1 MNQLQQTTLVVL
13 RTLVGWHF
21 LYEGYT
27 KLLQP
32 AWGRVGAP
40 VAPWSSAGYL
50 KAATGPLADVFHSLG
65 NASWIGTLDLVVAA
79 LLVAVGLSLMLG
91 LFTQTGCIG
100 ALGLLAMFYLSAIP
114 MGLPEARAEGTYL
127 IVNKNL
133 IEAAAVLVLLTFR
146 TGRIAGLDQWR
157 LRPERGAKSP
167 RESERGWAASA
178 KATASCAEASRRRGP
193 ASTEIRF
200 RDTVAPDR
208 RVSPAR
214 LENRDLTPVIK

>member
-1 MNQLQQTTLVVL
+1 MTSLQQMALVVL
-13 RTLVGWHF
+13 RTLIGWHF

-32 AWGRVGAP
+32 AWGRAGAP
-40 VAPWSSAGYL
+40 VAAWSSAGYL

-65 NASWIGTLDLVVAA
+65 NASWIGTLDLIVAA

-91 LFTQTGCIG
+91 FFTQAGCAG

-133 IEAAAVLVLLTFR
+133 IEAAAVVVLAAFR
-146 TGRIAGLDQWR
+146 TGRIAGLDSYW
-157 LRPERGAKSP
+157 
-167 RESERGWAASA
+167 
-178 KATASCAEASRRRGP
+178 ASRR
-193 ASTEIRF
+193 AESL
-200 RDTVAPDR
+200 R
-208 RVSPAR
+208 RASPAPG
-214 LENRDLTPVIK
+214 ENHDLTPTRAL